1 MLKKIILAVMLVAAT
16 VVLGGFSTSEA
27 TEVGDTLPK
36 WVLIHDVHYVTDGET
51 LDEITKAYMAKN
63 TYGLRNFKEFREGII
78 ELNGLRGKTKLYA
91 GQELNINYWVTP
103 EEVLNR

>member
-1 MLKKIILAVMLVAAT
+1 MLKKFIMVVMLLAAT
-16 VVLGGFSTSEA
+16 VVFSGFSTSEA
-27 TEVGDTLPK
+27 AEVGDTK
-36 WVLIHDVHYVTDGET
+36 WVLIHDVHYVTDGAT

-63 TYGLRNFKEFREGII
+63 TYGPRDFKEFREGII
-78 ELNGLRGKTKLYA
+78 ELNGLRGKTDLHA

>member
-1 MLKKIILAVMLVAAT
+1 MLKKFIMVVMLVAAT
-16 VVLGGFSTSEA
+16 VVLSGFSTSEA
-27 TEVGDTLPK
+27 TEGDATPK
-36 WVLIHDVHYVTDGET
+36 WVLIHDVHYVMDGET

-63 TYGLRNFKEFREGII
+63 TYGPRDFKEFREGII
-78 ELNGLRGKTKLYA
+78 ELNGLRGKTDLHA